1 MKNHR
6 YLCGLRQVNT
16 PKGRCIPM
24 QPGAIPAVAMIQF
37 VWCSPAIQAQSPK
50 VMPCLEFRRDQRMK
64 PEEPKSEIILYQ
76 TEDNRTRIEV
86 RLENE
91 TVWLTQKQMAELF
104 QKDVRTINDH
114 IQNLFEERE
123 LVPESVIR
131 KYRITAADGKSY
143 ETQHYNL
150 DVVISVGYRVK
161 SLRGTQF
168 RIWATQ
174 RLREYIVKG
183 FTLDDER
190 LKQGGTKNEYFDEL
204 LQRIREIRLSERNF
218 YRKICDIYQ
227 TSVDYDPRAEVT
239 QLFFQTVQN
248 KMHWAVHGQT
258 AAEVIHT
265 RADAA
270 QPHMGLTSWK
280 GAKPRKPDVAI
291 AKNYLTEEEL
301 KKLSLIVT
309 QYLDFAELQALERRP
324 MTMRDWIAKLD
335 AFLRAGDREILE
347 HAGTIS
353 AEEAKR
359 SAELQFEKFDRQ
371 RRQLEDAQADAQ
383 FADEVENLAQ
393 KAKQL
398 KPPKRKK

>member
-1 MKNHR
+1 
-6 YLCGLRQVNT
+6 
-16 PKGRCIPM
+16 
-24 QPGAIPAVAMIQF
+24 
-37 VWCSPAIQAQSPK
+37 
-50 VMPCLEFRRDQRMK
+50 MK
-64 PEEPKSEIILYQ
+64 PGSKSEIIVYQ

-104 QKDVRTINDH
+104 QKDVRTINEH
-114 IQNLFEERE
+114 IQNVFGEGELQRGATIRKFRIVQLEGARSVERE
-123 LVPESVIR
+123 V
-131 KYRITAADGKSY
+131 DF
-143 ETQHYNL
+143 YNL

-161 SLRGTQF
+161 SPRGTQF

-190 LKQGGTKNEYFDEL
+190 LKQGGTKNEYYDEL

-227 TSVDYDPRAEVT
+227 TSIDYDPSAELT

-258 AAEVIHT
+258 AAEVIQK
-265 RADAA
+265 RADATRP
-270 QPHMGLTSWK
+270 QMGLTSWK
-280 GAKPRKPDVAI
+280 GAKVRKPDVAI
-291 AKNYLTEEEL
+291 AKNYLTGEEL

-335 AFLRAGDREILE
+335 AFLRAGDRQILE
-347 HAGTIS
+347 HAGSIS
-353 AEEAKR
+353 ADEAKR
-359 SAELQFEKFDRQ
+359 KAELEFDQFDRQ
-371 RRQLEDAQADAQ
+371 RRRVEDAQADAQ
-383 FADEVENLAQ
+383 FAQEVENLAQ
-393 KAKQL
+393 QAKQL